1 MNKEKVAVLYGGRS
15 AEHEISVITALQA
28 IKAIDPLRYDVAPI
42 YLALNGKWYT
52 GDALFELGFYRKM
65 PHSLP
70 LAEETT
76 LLPDPTIGGFTR
88 LPDHEKIPVDICL
101 LAFHGQYGE
110 DGCVQGLLE
119 LADLPYTGCG
129 VLSSAI
135 AMNKYQS
142 KVIVKAHGI
151 SVLPSVLITKTEA
164 IRDLA
169 AARRKILRTL
179 LFPLFVKPNHLGSSL
194 GISIATDEPSL
205 NAALAKVFQYDESAL
220 IEPQVKNLME
230 LNVAVLDGDP
240 PSASVPEMPI
250 ASEGILSYEDKYLR
264 GGSKTRGSSSSGM
277 AGLTR
282 VLDPPNLDSTIK
294 HRLVTDAIRAFTL
307 LDCSGVCRLDFM
319 FDLDSGVLYFN
330 EINPIPGS
338 LAYYLWDKSE
348 PSILCTE
355 LIDRLLQQAKERKA
369 LQRSLKKDL
378 DFQAL

>member
-15 AEHEISVITALQA
+15 AEHEISVITGLQA
-28 IKAIDPLRYDVAPI
+28 IKAIDPLRYDVIPI

-52 GDALFELGFYRKM
+52 GNSLFERSFYKQI
-65 PHSLP
+65 PHSLTQ
-70 LAEETT
+70 AEEVT
-76 LLPDPTIGGFTR
+76 LLPDPTVGGFTR
-88 LPDHEKIPVDICL
+88 LPERGTIPVDICL

-129 VLSSAI
+129 VLSSAV

-142 KVIVKAHGI
+142 KVIAQAGGI
-151 SVLPSVLITKTEA
+151 PVLPSVLVTKPEA

-169 AARRKILRTL
+169 AARHKILQTL
-179 LFPLFVKPNHLGSSL
+179 SFPLFVKPNHLGSSI
-194 GISIATDEPSL
+194 GISIATDETSL
-205 NAALAKVFQYDESAL
+205 NAALAKVFQVDESAL

-240 PSASVPEMPI
+240 PVASVLEMPI
-250 ASEGILSYEDKYLR
+250 ASEGILSYEDKYMR
-264 GGSKTRGSSSSGM
+264 SGSKTGESSSGM

-282 VLDPPNLDSTIK
+282 VLDPPDLDSSIK
-294 HRLVTDAIRAFTL
+294 QQLVTDAVQAFTL
-307 LDCSGVCRLDFM
+307 LDCSGVCRLDFTY
-319 FDLDSGVLYFN
+319 DLDSGSLYFN

-348 PSILCTE
+348 PPILYTE
-355 LIDRLLQQAKERKA
+355 LLDRLLQRAKERKA
-369 LQRSLKKDL
+369 LQRSLKQDL
-378 DFQAL
+378 GFKAL